1 MVSFLIS
8 ILTLFVLFAFCEFS
22 ALLCNSHFLHPQTQ
36 LAANKLITAM
46 RFSYISMLL
55 IVGRLPIGYSVPIP
69 RDLVEVVITPKD
81 VKEAGKYAMVKIPQI
96 KENIKNNVKQKLLD
110 RLMSKSVQAMVPQ
123 VDPATGEIVGFD
135 VAPGSDPLQPVSQVA
150 VKVPRKGMSTIV
162 TNGIVKAESVDSG
175 SDSDGL
181 DDQDDDED
189 DDENGVFGYSESRR
203 HGKGMNLPVVKY

>member
-1 MVSFLIS
+1 
-8 ILTLFVLFAFCEFS
+8 
-22 ALLCNSHFLHPQTQ
+22 
-36 LAANKLITAM
+36 
-46 RFSYISMLL
+46 MLL

-150 VKVPRKGMSTIV
+150 VKVPRKGMSAIV

-175 SDSDGL
+175 SDSEGL

-189 DDENGVFGYSESRR
+189 DDGNGVLGYSESRR